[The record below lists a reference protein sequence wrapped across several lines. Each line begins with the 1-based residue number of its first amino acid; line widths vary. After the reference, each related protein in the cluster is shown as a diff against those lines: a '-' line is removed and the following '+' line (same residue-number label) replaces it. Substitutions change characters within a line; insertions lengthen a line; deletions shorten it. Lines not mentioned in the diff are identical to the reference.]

1 MVDIREYNDRG
12 GRSPF
17 REWYDG
23 LNSDAARKVTTAL
36 YRVGLGNFSN
46 AKSVGAGVYECKI
59 NFGPG
64 YRVYFGKEGE
74 QTVILLGGG
83 TKQRQQND
91 IKLAL
96 ERWVDYKQR
105 KKQQKEKKR
114 GVNMALTRDFR
125 ETVQARVK
133 RDAAFRKGLLS
144 ESIEGLLSGEVTVGK
159 ELLRD
164 YINATVGF
172 PKLASHTKIHVKTL
186 HQMFGPNGNPTARN
200 LFDIVAYLQNAEGV
214 RFEVRSTRAALRTN
228 RRPSSRQTKRTA
240 SAVLGH

>member
-1 MVDIREYNDRG
+1 MFHPPTDHLCTPNIQQ
-12 GRSPF
+12 
-17 REWYDG
+17 
-23 LNSDAARKVTTAL
+23 
-36 YRVGLGNFSN
+36 
-46 AKSVGAGVYECKI
+46 
-59 NFGPG
+59 
-64 YRVYFGKEGE
+64 KEGE

-96 ERWVDYKQR
+96 ERWDDYKQR
-105 KKQQKEKKR
+105 KKKEAAERNKR
-114 GVNMALTRDFR
+114 GVNMALTRGFR

-133 RDAAFRKGLLS
+133 RDAAFRKGFLS
-144 ESIEGLLSGEVTVGK
+144 DAIEGLLSGEVSVGK

-172 PKLASHTKIHVKTL
+172 PKLAAHTKIHVKTL

-200 LFDIVAYLQNAEGV
+200 LFEIVAYLRNAEGV

-240 SAVLGH
+240 SPAAFD